1 MKETEQKARKDA
13 GMPSETVRVRVGL
26 VSQAAV
32 TLPLWIAEEE
42 GYLAAEGLVAEY
54 VVLGVTDRVTQ
65 ALRDRTVDVALT
77 TAEGTIADAVSGGG
91 LRVLAGITNHPPL
104 SLVAHVPSIEAL
116 RGGRIGT
123 SSLTEGTRH
132 LAEHML
138 AAHGLRPPDDY
149 DFALTGNHSE
159 RWRLLLAGELT
170 AALQPTPYSHM
181 ATAAGLHNLGP
192 VRTHIP
198 DFAFLA
204 VCADGAHAEANRDT
218 MVGFLRALN
227 RGAGAFHRAPAR
239 WTALAAGMMRVPEEF
254 AGLSTAEMARDHL
267 IAPDLRLSPA
277 ALRGTVAVL
286 RAAGI
291 LPPAGAGRHEA
302 ERALD
307 HTYLDRALA

>member
-1 MKETEQKARKDA
+1 MKEPQHRRRKEA
-13 GMPSETVRVRVGL
+13 GMPPGTVRVRVGL

-32 TLPLWIAEEE
+32 TLPLWIAEQE
-42 GYLAAEGLVAEY
+42 GYLAAEGLVSEH

-77 TAEGTIADAVSGGG
+77 TAEGTVADAVSGGG

-149 DFALTGNHSE
+149 GFALTGNHSE
-159 RWRLLLAGELT
+159 RWRLLLDGELT
-170 AALQPTPYSHM
+170 AALQPTPYTHM
-181 ATAAGLHNLGP
+181 ATAAGLHDLGP
-192 VRTHIP
+192 VRAHVP

-204 VCADGAHAEANRDT
+204 VCADGAHAAAHRDT
-218 MVGFLRALN
+218 TVGFLRALH
-227 RGAGAFHRAPAR
+227 RGARAFHRAPTR
-239 WTALAAGMMRVPEEF
+239 WTALAAAMMRVPEEY
-254 AGLSTAEMARDHL
+254 ARLSAAEMARDHL

-277 ALRGTVAVL
+277 GLRGTVGVL

-291 LPPAGAGRHEA
+291 LPPAGAGRYEP
-302 ERALD
+302 EKALD
-307 HTYLDRALA
+307 STYLDRALA